1 MLEFIKN
8 SDYQNLLY
16 VGSFIIL
23 FFLNFFIS
31 KRIRNNI
38 QENINKK
45 KIFDEIKVKKL
56 SLYLVTII
64 FLTILQIT
72 FYVYELLDIKVIKQF
87 TELEKILGLHIIKSD
102 SINITIYLIFQVVLI
117 WYIAHELSYWVK
129 HLTLS
134 KLKKNSYLQKG
145 TTDSVTKIISYISFL
160 FWLFIGFN
168 MVGIDLSVFWAGSAV
183 LGIGIGFGLQNLTSN
198 FVSGI
203 VILFERPIKK
213 GDLIEVDSIL
223 GTVETIS
230 FRSTVINTQDNITI
244 IMPNSKIITENV
256 TNWSHQDRK
265 IRLRISVGVSYNS
278 DLELVRKVL
287 IESAEKNSTLL
298 KRPSPQ
304 VILTEFA
311 DSSVNLSLLVWTQYP
326 EQKLQITSDLNFNI
340 FKRFK
345 EEGIQIPFPQMDL
358 HVQK

>member
-16 VGSFIIL
+16 VGSFIAL
-23 FFLNFFIS
+23 LFLNILIS
-31 KRIRNNI
+31 KRIRKRI
-38 QENINKK
+38 QDKLNDNKF
-45 KIFDEIKVKKL
+45 FDEVKVKKL
-56 SLYLVTII
+56 SFYLVVIV
-64 FLTILQIT
+64 FLTILQIAL
-72 FYVYELLDIKVIKQF
+72 YIYETLDITVIKQF

-102 SINITIYLIFQVVLI
+102 SINITIYLILQVVLI

-129 HLTLS
+129 HLTLR

-223 GTVETIS
+223 GSVETIS
-230 FRSTVINTQDNITI
+230 FRSTIINTQDNITI
-244 IMPNSKIITENV
+244 IVPNSKIITENV

-278 DLELVRKVL
+278 DLNVVKKVL
-287 IESAEKNSTLL
+287 VEAAEENSTLL

-326 EQKLQITSDLNFNI
+326 EQKLQISSDLHFKI
-340 FKRFK
+340 FEKFK
-345 EEGIQIPFPQMDL
+345 EKGIQIPFPQMDL